1 MLRHAR
7 ARGQPL
13 PPRRLRGWL
22 ALAAVGLL
30 LRAPVQ
36 AAAYLPGAA
45 EPDPPTGATGRP
57 AEGETAVEGS
67 GIRWELAPLR
77 YAGTVSVDGRWLRL
91 EDGTRTTQAV
101 LLNDMEF
108 ATHVWQ
114 PWFIQLRG
122 GVGALAARD
131 SARSRAFTR
140 AALAFRRLR
149 PLALGAAEEADDGH
163 TVTHSAALTG
173 RVSIAVFPLSRFPFE
188 FRAEVGD
195 SRVNG
200 DQLGSDYRSRRF
212 GLSQAWR
219 PEQGNHSVD
228 VAVDYSRIDTSGEAG
243 KDAVLVV
250 RGTALRQFERQ
261 NLELTALWST
271 NRRGNGDDR
280 SSLATLTGRHAYQP
294 NESLQVDTMASWNEL
309 RLRSGDAVA
318 RFDSRSDIRQVSS
331 FATWRPRE
339 GDRLYSPES
348 PMYVTGSARFVDSGA
363 EAGNGEQRVRAANAS
378 IGVSREL
385 SREWRVAAGLSLTA
399 IQPDAGTRLT
409 TSSGNALVSYT
420 PFGLSWAGW
429 RYTPSLAASLAQLE
443 SSELGT
449 RRTIGAQFSHG
460 LSRSIVLGQADSLAL
475 NLTQSFGAVRDSQS
489 LQAARAVAHSAGL
502 YWQGANDAGTQ
513 GYAALSVSDS
523 RALGA
528 DAGRFQLVNLQLSR
542 RTQLSRHASWSGN
555 LTWQASRS
563 DTTQLDPF
571 TGQLRL
577 SSASWQRF
585 YSGSLSYEHQ
595 RLFDVPRLRYT
606 LLLSVDSQQ
615 LESRLLGDIDA
626 PRERISQS
634 LEHRVDYAIGRL
646 EARLSAR
653 YARLETRNLASVFA
667 RVQRR
672 Y

>member
-1 MLRHAR
+1 MPPR
-7 ARGQPL
+7 ARH
-13 PPRRLRGWL
+13 RRSRRGTRGLCAWL
-22 ALAAVGLL
+22 AAATVGLL
-30 LRAPVQ
+30 MRAPVQ
-36 AAAYLPGAA
+36 AAAYLPGSA

-57 AEGETAVEGS
+57 ANDETPLEGS

-101 LLNDMEF
+101 LINDIEF

-131 SARSRAFTR
+131 SARSRAFSR
-140 AALAFRRLR
+140 AALAFRQLR
-149 PLALGAAEEADDGH
+149 PLALGAAEDADNAR
-163 TVTHSAALTG
+163 TVSRSAALTG

-188 FRAEVGD
+188 FRAEAND
-195 SRVNG
+195 SRVSG
-200 DQLGSDYRSRRF
+200 EQLGSNYRSRRF

-219 PEQGNHSVD
+219 PEQGNDSYD
-228 VAVDYSRIDTSGEAG
+228 LAIDYSRLDSTDVG
-243 KDAVLVV
+243 KDAVLVL

-261 NLELTALWST
+261 NLELTALWSG
-271 NRRGNGDDR
+271 NRRGTGADR
-280 SSLATLTGRHAYQP
+280 SSLATLTARHAFQP
-294 NESLQVDTMASWNEL
+294 NEALQVDTMASWNEL

-318 RFDSRSDIRQVSS
+318 RFDSRSDIRQISS

-339 GDRLYSPES
+339 GDRFYSPES
-348 PMYVTGSARFVDSGA
+348 PMYLTGSARFVDSGA
-363 EAGNGEQRVRAANAS
+363 EAGQGEQRVRAANAS
-378 IGVSREL
+378 LGVSREL
-385 SREWRVAAGLSLTA
+385 SREWRVAAGVSVTT
-399 IQPDAGTRLT
+399 IQPDGSPRVM
-409 TSSGNALVSYT
+409 TSAGNALVSYT
-420 PFGLSWAGW
+420 PFGLSWFGW
-429 RYTPSLAASLAQLE
+429 RYAPSLAASMAQLD

-449 RRTIGAQFSHG
+449 RRTIGGQFSHG
-460 LSRSIVLGQADSLAL
+460 LSRSFTLGQADSLSF
-475 NLTQSFGAVRDSQS
+475 NLTQSFGAVRDSLA

-502 YWQGANDAGTQ
+502 YWQGGNNGGSQ

-528 DAGRFQLVNLQLSR
+528 DTGRFQLVNLQLSR

-571 TGQLRL
+571 TGVLRE
-577 SSASWQRF
+577 SSPGWQHF

-595 RLFDVPRLRYT
+595 RLFDVPRLRYS
-606 LLLSVDSQQ
+606 LLLSVNSQQ
-615 LESRLLGDIDA
+615 LESRLEGDIDA
-626 PRERISQS
+626 PRERISES

-646 EARLSAR
+646 ETRLSAR
-653 YARLETRNLASVFA
+653 YARFETRNVTSVFA

>member
-1 MLRHAR
+1 MPPR
-7 ARGQPL
+7 ARH
-13 PPRRLRGWL
+13 RRSRRGTRGLCAWL
-22 ALAAVGLL
+22 AAATVGLL
-30 LRAPVQ
+30 MRAPVQ
-36 AAAYLPGAA
+36 AAAYLPGSA

-57 AEGETAVEGS
+57 ANDETPLEGS

-101 LLNDMEF
+101 LINDIEF

-131 SARSRAFTR
+131 SARSRAFSR

-149 PLALGAAEEADDGH
+149 PLALGAAEDADNAR
-163 TVTHSAALTG
+163 TVSRSAALTG

-188 FRAEVGD
+188 FRAEAND
-195 SRVNG
+195 SRVSG
-200 DQLGSDYRSRRF
+200 EQLGSNYRSRRF

-219 PEQGNHSVD
+219 PEQGNDSYD
-228 VAVDYSRIDTSGEAG
+228 LAIDYSRLDSTDVG
-243 KDAVLVV
+243 KDAVLVL

-261 NLELTALWST
+261 NLELTALWSG
-271 NRRGNGDDR
+271 NRRGTGADR
-280 SSLATLTGRHAYQP
+280 SSLATLTARHAFQP
-294 NESLQVDTMASWNEL
+294 NEALQVDTMASWNEL

-318 RFDSRSDIRQVSS
+318 RFDSRSDIRQISS

-339 GDRLYSPES
+339 GDRFYSPES
-348 PMYVTGSARFVDSGA
+348 PMYLTGSARFVDSGA
-363 EAGNGEQRVRAANAS
+363 EAGQGEQRVGAANAS
-378 IGVSREL
+378 LGVSREL
-385 SREWRVAAGLSLTA
+385 SREWRVAAGVSVTT
-399 IQPDAGTRLT
+399 IQPDGSPRVM
-409 TSSGNALVSYT
+409 TSAGNALVSYT
-420 PFGLSWAGW
+420 PFGLSWFGW
-429 RYTPSLAASLAQLE
+429 RYAPSLAASMAQLD

-449 RRTIGAQFSHG
+449 RRTIGGQFSHG
-460 LSRSIVLGQADSLAL
+460 LSRSFTLGQADSLSL
-475 NLTQSFGAVRDSQS
+475 NLTQSFGAVRDSLA

-502 YWQGANDAGTQ
+502 YWQGGNNGGSQ

-528 DAGRFQLVNLQLSR
+528 DTGRFQLVNLQLSR

-571 TGQLRL
+571 TGVLRE
-577 SSASWQRF
+577 SSPGWQHF

-595 RLFDVPRLRYT
+595 RLFDVPRLRYS
-606 LLLSVDSQQ
+606 LLLSVNSQQ
-615 LESRLLGDIDA
+615 LESRLEGDIDA
-626 PRERISQS
+626 PRERISES

-646 EARLSAR
+646 ETRLSAR
-653 YARLETRNLASVFA
+653 YARFETRNVTSVFA

>member
-1 MLRHAR
+1 MPPR
-7 ARGQPL
+7 ARH
-13 PPRRLRGWL
+13 RRSRRGTRGLCAWL
-22 ALAAVGLL
+22 AAATVGLL
-30 LRAPVQ
+30 MRAPVQ
-36 AAAYLPGAA
+36 AAAYLPGIA

-57 AEGETAVEGS
+57 ASDETPLEGS

-101 LLNDMEF
+101 LINDIEF

-131 SARSRAFTR
+131 SARSRAFSR

-149 PLALGAAEEADDGH
+149 PLALGAAEDADNAR
-163 TVTHSAALTG
+163 TVSRSAALTG

-188 FRAEVGD
+188 FRAEAND
-195 SRVNG
+195 SRVSG
-200 DQLGSDYRSRRF
+200 EQLGSNYRSRRF

-219 PEQGNHSVD
+219 PEQGNDSYD
-228 VAVDYSRIDTSGEAG
+228 LAIDYSRLDSTDVG
-243 KDAVLVV
+243 KDAVLVL

-261 NLELTALWST
+261 NLELTALWSG
-271 NRRGNGDDR
+271 NRRGTGADR
-280 SSLATLTGRHAYQP
+280 SSLATLTARHAFQP
-294 NESLQVDTMASWNEL
+294 NEALQVDTMASWNEL

-318 RFDSRSDIRQVSS
+318 RFDSRSDIRQISS

-339 GDRLYSPES
+339 GDRFYSPES
-348 PMYVTGSARFVDSGA
+348 PMYLTGSARFVDSGA
-363 EAGNGEQRVRAANAS
+363 EAGQGEQRVRAANAS
-378 IGVSREL
+378 LGVSREL
-385 SREWRVAAGLSLTA
+385 SREWRVAAGVSVTT
-399 IQPDAGTRLT
+399 IQPDGSPRVM
-409 TSSGNALVSYT
+409 TSAGNALVSYT
-420 PFGLSWAGW
+420 PFGLSWFGW
-429 RYTPSLAASLAQLE
+429 RYAPSLAASMAQLD

-449 RRTIGAQFSHG
+449 RRTIGGQFSHG
-460 LSRSIVLGQADSLAL
+460 LSRSFTLGQADSLSL
-475 NLTQSFGAVRDSQS
+475 NLTQSVGAVRDSLA

-502 YWQGANDAGTQ
+502 YWQGGNNGGSQ

-528 DAGRFQLVNLQLSR
+528 DTGRFQLVNLQLSR

-571 TGQLRL
+571 TGVLRE
-577 SSASWQRF
+577 SSPGWQHF

-595 RLFDVPRLRYT
+595 RLFDVPRLRYS
-606 LLLSVDSQQ
+606 LLLSVNSQQ
-615 LESRLLGDIDA
+615 LESRLEGDIDA
-626 PRERISQS
+626 PRERISES

-646 EARLSAR
+646 ETRLSAR
-653 YARLETRNLASVFA
+653 YARFETRNVTSVFA

>member
-1 MLRHAR
+1 MPPCARHR
-7 ARGQPL
+7 RSRRG
-13 PPRRLRGWL
+13 PRRLCGWL
-22 ALAAVGLL
+22 AVATVGLL
-30 LRAPVQ
+30 MRAPVQ
-36 AAAYLPGAA
+36 AAAYLPGSA

-57 AEGETAVEGS
+57 VDDETLVEGS

-77 YAGTVSVDGRWLRL
+77 YAGTVSLDGRWLRL

-101 LLNDMEF
+101 LINDIEF

-122 GVGALAARD
+122 GVGAIAARD
-131 SARSRAFTR
+131 SARSRAFSR

-149 PLALGAAEEADDGH
+149 PLALGAAEDADSAR
-163 TVTHSAALTG
+163 TVSRSAALTG

-188 FRAEVGD
+188 FRAEAND
-195 SRVNG
+195 SRVSG
-200 DQLGSDYRSRRF
+200 EQLGSNYRSRRF

-219 PEQGNHSVD
+219 PERGNDSYD
-228 VAVDYSRIDTSGEAG
+228 LAIDYSRLDSTNVG

-261 NLELTALWST
+261 NLELTALWSG
-271 NRRGNGDDR
+271 NRRGTGDDR
-280 SSLATLTGRHAYQP
+280 SSLATLTARHAFQP
-294 NESLQVDTMASWNEL
+294 NEALQVDTMASWNEL
-309 RLRSGDAVA
+309 RLRSGAAAA
-318 RFDSRSDIRQVSS
+318 RFDSRSDIRQISS

-339 GDRLYSPES
+339 GDRFYSPES
-348 PMYVTGSARFVDSGA
+348 PMVLTGSARLVDSGA
-363 EAGNGEQRVRAANAS
+363 EAGQGEQRVRAANAS
-378 IGVSREL
+378 LGVSREL
-385 SREWRVAAGLSLTA
+385 SREWRVAAGVSVTT
-399 IQPDAGTRLT
+399 IQPDGSPRVM
-409 TSSGNALVSYT
+409 TSSGNGLVSYT
-420 PFGLSWAGW
+420 PFGLSWFGW
-429 RYTPSLAASLAQLE
+429 RYAPSLAASMAQLD

-449 RRTIGAQFSHG
+449 RRTFGGQFSHG
-460 LSRSIVLGQADSLAL
+460 LSRSFTLGQADSLAL
-475 NLTQSFGAVRDSQS
+475 NLTQSFGAVRDSLS

-502 YWQGANDAGTQ
+502 YWQGGNNGGSQ

-528 DAGRFQLVNLQLSR
+528 DTGRFQLVNLQLSR

-571 TGQLRL
+571 TGVLRE
-577 SSASWQRF
+577 SSPGWQHF

-595 RLFDVPRLRYT
+595 RLFDVPRLRYS
-606 LLLSVDSQQ
+606 LLLSVNSQQ
-615 LESRLLGDIDA
+615 LESRLEGDLDA
-626 PRERISQS
+626 PRERISES

-646 EARLSAR
+646 ETRLSAR
-653 YARLETRNLASVFA
+653 YARFDTRNVTSVFA